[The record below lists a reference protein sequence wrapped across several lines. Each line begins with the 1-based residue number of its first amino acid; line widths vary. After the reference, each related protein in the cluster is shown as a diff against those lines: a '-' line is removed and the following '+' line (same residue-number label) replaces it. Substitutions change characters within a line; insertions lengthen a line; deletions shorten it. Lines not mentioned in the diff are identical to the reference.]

1 MTKTQIRVILFYI
14 IDNEKRLLCASII
27 QIRTTMT
34 QYEKMTETPVEKLIV
49 SLSIPTIISM
59 LISNIYNIADTA
71 FVGRLGTSASGAVG
85 IVFGFMGMLQAVGFL
100 FGQGSGSLIS
110 RLLGSRDNE
119 QADIT
124 GSTGLFYSFF
134 FGVLIT
140 VFGLIFRDELII
152 FLGST
157 PTIAPYAKTYVTY
170 IMLAAPFMTTS
181 FTMNNLLR
189 YEGKAFYGMISM
201 LTGAVLNIAL
211 DPILMFVF
219 GLGVAGAGISTAI
232 SQTIGWMIMIMMF
245 IRGKSELHLSI
256 RKISLSPSLLGNIAA
271 TGLPSLIRQGLNS
284 ACTILM
290 NSTAKPYGDAAIA
303 AMSIVTRVS
312 FFTFSISLGLGQGF
326 QPVSG
331 FNFGAG
337 KFSRVRKGYRFGL
350 IVSQICMTVF
360 ATIVFI
366 FAPQITGA
374 LRNDPDVIAI
384 GTIAMRLMAVS
395 QLFMP
400 VSVMTEMLLQTTGKR
415 LNASVLSAMK
425 SGVILIPALIILSRL
440 RGLYGIEEAQPLSLV
455 LAVIP
460 ALIFAHRFFTEMPVD
475 QSAG

>member
-1 MTKTQIRVILFYI
+1 MTK
-14 IDNEKRLLCASII
+14 
-27 QIRTTMT
+27 
-34 QYEKMTETPVEKLIV
+34 TPVEKLIV
-49 SLSIPTIISM
+49 TLSIPTIISM

-85 IVFGFMGMLQAVGFL
+85 IVFGFMGLLQAGGFL

-110 RLLGSRDNE
+110 RYLGSKDKS

-124 GSTGLFYSFF
+124 GSTGLCYSFI
-134 FGVLIT
+134 FGIMLT
-140 VFGLIFRDELII
+140 VFGLIFIDPII
-152 FLGST
+152 TLLGST
-157 PTIAPYAKTYVTY
+157 PTIAPYAKSYITF

-189 YEGKAFYGMISM
+189 YEGKAFYGMLAM

-211 DPILMFVF
+211 DPVLMFVLD
-219 GLGVAGAGISTAI
+219 LGVAGAGLSTAI
-232 SQTIGWMIMIMMF
+232 SQTIGWGIMLSMF
-245 IRGKSELHLSI
+245 IRGKSELHLSFK
-256 RKISLSPSLLGNIAA
+256 KISFSPAILGNIVA

-290 NSTAKPYGDAAIA
+290 NFTAKPYGDAAIA

-312 FFTFSISLGLGQGF
+312 FFTFSLSLGIGQGF

-337 KFSRVRKGYRFGL
+337 EYGRVRKGYRFGL
-350 IVSQICMTVF
+350 IVSQICMTVL
-360 ATIVFI
+360 ASVVFI
-366 FAPQITGA
+366 FAPQITAA
-374 LRNDPDVIAI
+374 LRDDPEVITI
-384 GTIAMRLMAVS
+384 GTRAMRLMAFS

-400 VSVMTEMLLQTTGKR
+400 VSVMTEMLLQTTGKK
-415 LNASVLSAMK
+415 LHASTLSAMK
-425 SGVILIPALIILSRL
+425 SGVILIPTLLILSRL

-460 ALIFAHRFFTEMPVD
+460 AIVFARSFFNKLPKTP
-475 QSAG
+475 